1 MKSSNRKIL
10 IVDDEPDFLW
20 LTRNMLEEAGHT
32 IIEAQ
37 DGESALRQFEKEMPD
52 MVLLDYLLPG
62 RDGLQVAVEMKD
74 RVPSVPLVMITGYGE
89 VKIAVNAMKA
99 GIYDYVIKPVDKDDL
114 LFTIERALEKQALVA
129 EIGRLRNAL
138 KDPVSLYDLMGKSGP
153 VKTLVNRVKKVAP
166 TPFTVLIEGES
177 GTGKELVANA
187 IHDLSP
193 AAGGPFVCV
202 DCGAIPETLI
212 ESELFGFMK
221 GAFTGAHGDKPGQFE
236 LADGG
241 TLFLDEVG
249 NISHVVQQ
257 KLLRAVQERAVQRLG
272 AKGALGVDVRIVVAT
287 NQALEKDVEAGRFRS
302 DLYFRLNEFSIKT
315 PSLRTRSE
323 DIPYLARR
331 FMDEAG
337 KELEKRC
344 GGFSE
349 KALMSLSS
357 YHWPGNVRELR
368 NVIRQAVL
376 LSEENGPIQPE
387 HLTFSS
393 RLIHKTKKIDGLPA
407 FVCDG
412 RKPLKKIVTGLRDVY
427 EKKVLEEVLALADGN
442 KSEAARR
449 LKIDYTTLH
458 RKIKFHHIE
467 QIAEG
472 AA

>member
-10 IVDDEPDFLW
+10 IVDDEPDFIW
-20 LTRNMLEEAGHT
+20 LTRKMLQENGY
-32 IIEAQ
+32 IVIEAQ
-37 DGESALRQFEKEMPD
+37 DGESALRQFEKEKPD

-62 RDGLQVAVEMKD
+62 RNGLQVAIEMKD
-74 RVPSVPLVMITGYGE
+74 RVLSVPLVMITGYGE
-89 VKIAVNAMKA
+89 VNIAVKAMKA

-129 EIGRLRNAL
+129 EIERLRNAL
-138 KDPVSLYDLMGKSGP
+138 KGPVSLYDLMGKSGP

-187 IHDLSP
+187 IHDLSSS
-193 AAGGPFVCV
+193 AGGPFVCV

-221 GAFTGAHGDKPGQFE
+221 GAFTGAYGDKPGLFE

-249 NISHVVQQ
+249 NISYVVQQ

-272 AKGALGVDVRIVVAT
+272 AKGAVGVDVRIIAAT

-315 PSLRTRSE
+315 PSLRARSE
-323 DIPYLARR
+323 DIPYLAMK

-337 KELEKRC
+337 KELEKKC

-349 KALMSLSS
+349 KALISLSS
-357 YHWPGNVRELR
+357 YDWPGNVRELR
-368 NVIRQAVL
+368 NLIRQAVL
-376 LSEENGPIQPE
+376 LSEENGPIRPE

-393 RLIHKTKKIDGLPA
+393 RLIHETKKSDGLPA

-412 RKPLKKIVTGLRDVY
+412 RKSLKKIVTGLRDVY

-442 KSEAARR
+442 KSETARR

-458 RKIKFHHIE
+458 RKIKFHHI
-467 QIAEG
+467 A
-472 AA
+472 